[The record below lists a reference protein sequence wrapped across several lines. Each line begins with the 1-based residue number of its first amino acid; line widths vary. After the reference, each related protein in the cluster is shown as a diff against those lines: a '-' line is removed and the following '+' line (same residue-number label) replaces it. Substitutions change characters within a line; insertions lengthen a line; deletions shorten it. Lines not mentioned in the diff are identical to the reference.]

1 MSRDLPALRASH
13 QDRDRIVET
22 LQVAAADGRLTP
34 EELEARLESAL
45 SARTLAELAE
55 LTTDLPSFASAVP
68 TPKDVLVIDQR
79 GGKYT
84 RAGRWVVPRHIELRP
99 KHCTVVLDFTEAVI
113 TADTLLIDAALRH
126 GKLLI
131 ISPPGLV
138 TLDTDDLTLV
148 FSKVKQ
154 RSNGGGD
161 ATSPRLRIE
170 ITGTLKHASVVA
182 RPPRRRLFAT

>member
-1 MSRDLPALRASH
+1 MSSDLPALRASH

-34 EELEARLESAL
+34 DELETRLEAAL
-45 SARTLAELAE
+45 SARTLGELAE
-55 LTTDLPSFASAVP
+55 LTTDLPGFASPVAV
-68 TPKDVLVIDQR
+68 PKDVLVIDQR

-113 TADTLLIDAALRH
+113 TADTLQIDVSLRH

-138 TLDTDDLTLV
+138 TLDTDGLTLV

-154 RSNGGGD
+154 RFDSGGD
-161 ATSPRLRIE
+161 ARPRLRIE
-170 ITGTLKHASVVA
+170 LVGTLKHASVVA
-182 RPPRRRLFAT
+182 RPPRRRLFSA